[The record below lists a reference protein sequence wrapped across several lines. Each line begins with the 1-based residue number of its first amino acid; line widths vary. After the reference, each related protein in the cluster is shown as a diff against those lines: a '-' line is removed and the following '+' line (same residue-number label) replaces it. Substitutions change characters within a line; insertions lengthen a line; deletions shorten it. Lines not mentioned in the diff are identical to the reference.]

1 MKKYQIYFKGK
12 WIEGNILKFL
22 YTLLIS
28 YKEKLFKIIFFEIYY
43 SVIYFRSAKSFK
55 VPHTHPCPYYFIH
68 KVSQFINKKKIDSII
83 DLGCGFGRITNFLKD
98 TTNAKIYGYEID
110 KEVFETA
117 SKNKKKNVT
126 IKLGDILNID
136 YNNLHVE
143 CFILNDPFYQSTKK
157 NLAAHENLIKKIEQ
171 SRANLGHK
179 YYLITINVN
188 EARNYI
194 FKKQKLI
201 KVVSAGSMRKIK
213 FYSS

>member
-1 MKKYQIYFKGK
+1 MDKLQK
-12 WIEGNILKFL
+12 LKFL
-22 YTLLIS
+22 YSSLYLYRKKLLKTI
-28 YKEKLFKIIFFEIYY
+28 LFEVYY
-43 SVIYFRSAKSFK
+43 SIKYFKSGNFFK
-55 VPHTHPCPYYFIH
+55 PPDVYPCPYYFIH
-68 KVSQFINKKKIDSII
+68 KISQFINKRNISSVV
-83 DLGCGFGRITNFLKD
+83 DLGCGSGRLTNFLNDK
-98 TTNAKIYGYEID
+98 TNTQIYGYEID

-188 EARNYI
+188 ETRNYI